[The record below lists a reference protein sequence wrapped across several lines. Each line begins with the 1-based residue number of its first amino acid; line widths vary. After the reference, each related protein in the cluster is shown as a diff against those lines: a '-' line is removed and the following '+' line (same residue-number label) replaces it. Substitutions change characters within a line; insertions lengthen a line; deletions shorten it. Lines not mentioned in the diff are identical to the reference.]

1 MNNNDVPASRAPA
14 PVSQLLA
21 PRSVAVIGA
30 SEDQTKFGGRL
41 YRMLIKHGYQG
52 SIYPINPGRKRLF
65 DIDTFPSVSATPEAP
80 DMVVMALPR
89 DKVKGEIEA
98 AAKRGARCGIIITAK
113 FSDAGPEGAA
123 LEAEIVAIARAHGMR
138 LIGPNCLGVIS
149 PANRVVLCSS
159 PALETDSLP
168 VGPLG
173 FVSQSGALMAT
184 IFDRALDMGVGFSH
198 CVSVGNQADLE
209 LCDFVEY
216 LIEDPRTQVICTYI
230 EGIKDPQR
238 FVALARRAR
247 EAGKPWLA
255 VKAGRTEAGSR
266 AAFSHTAS
274 IAGTHA
280 VLAAVCRDENV
291 TLLDDTG
298 TMITLAAAIARHP
311 AARVERVAVLTTSGG
326 GGALAADALTSRGL
340 EMASFA
346 PATQES
352 IDRYYSPG
360 QGQNPVDFG
369 GRRFDDAADIS
380 KVTAEIVAADPNTDA
395 LLYSITTAPMMVR
408 LADQLAA
415 GMLDEQGRLRKPALW
430 VMQPGRAADGA
441 RQALRERGIAF
452 TNHTGEAID
461 ALVAWQARSRFVARS
476 EAARPSACGP
486 AVPAAGQHDEAAS
499 KAILAGYGVPV
510 NDSRLARSADEAVAA
525 ARELGYPVVM
535 KIVSADIVHK
545 SDVGGVA
552 VGVADDADAAATFER
567 VLAAARAAVPGARI
581 DGVSVQTMANGK
593 LELIVGARRDAQFG
607 PIVVV
612 GAGGVLVELL
622 SDRAIARAPLA
633 AADARRLLE
642 SLSVWPVL
650 SGYRGR
656 SLAVDAVVD
665 AIVRVSWLARDLGE
679 TDFELDLNPL
689 IVDETRCVAVDA
701 RLRVG
706 ETGESSLPA
715 GH

>member
-1 MNNNDVPASRAPA
+1 MNAPA
-14 PVSQLLA
+14 PSAAVPVAKVSQLLA

-41 YRMLIKHGYQG
+41 YRMLIKHGYAG
-52 SIYPINPGRKRLF
+52 TIYPVNPGRESLF
-65 DIDTFPSVSATPEAP
+65 GIKTVPSVSATPEAP

-89 DKVKGEIEA
+89 AKVKDEIA
-98 AAKRGARCGIIITAK
+98 AAAERGARGGIIITAK

-123 LEAEIVAIARAHGMR
+123 LEAEIVEIARAHGMR
-138 LIGPNCLGVIS
+138 LIGPNCLGIIS

-159 PALETDSLP
+159 PALDVETLP
-168 VGPLG
+168 VGPIG

-184 IFDRALDMGVGFSH
+184 IFDRALEMGVGFSH

-216 LIEDPRTQVICTYI
+216 LIEDPRTRVICTYI

-238 FVALARRAR
+238 FTELARRAR

-255 VKAGRTEAGSR
+255 VKAGRTDAGSR

-274 IAGTHA
+274 IAGSHA
-280 VLAAVCRDENV
+280 VLASVCRDENI
-291 TLLDDTG
+291 TMLDDTG
-298 TMITLAAAIARHP
+298 TMITLAAALARHP
-311 AARVERVAVLTTSGG
+311 DAKIETVAVLTTSGG
-326 GGALAADALTSRGL
+326 GGALAADAISSGGL
-340 EMASFA
+340 KMADFA
-346 PATQES
+346 PATRAALDEH
-352 IDRYYSPG
+352 YSPG
-360 QGQNPVDFG
+360 QGLNPVDFG
-369 GRRFDDAADIS
+369 GRKFDDAADVS

-395 LLYSITTAPMMVR
+395 LLYAITTAPMMER

-415 GMLDEQGRLRKPALW
+415 GMTDDQGNSRKPAFW
-430 VMQPGRAADGA
+430 VMQPGRAADRA
-441 RQALRERGIAF
+441 RAVLRERGIAF

-461 ALVAWQARSRFVARS
+461 ALVAWHARSGFVPRTRPERPAGATV
-476 EAARPSACGP
+476 AA
-486 AVPAAGQHDEAAS
+486 PAAGQYDEAAS

-510 NDSRLARSADEAVAA
+510 NESRLVRGADEATAA

-552 VGVADDADAAATFER
+552 VGIGDDAAA
-567 VLAAARAAVPGARI
+567 AACYREIIDRARAAVPTARI
-581 DGVSVQTMANGK
+581 DGVSVQTMASGK
-593 LELIVGARRDAQFG
+593 LELIIGARRDAQFG

-622 SDRAIARAPLA
+622 SDRAIARAPIA
-633 AADARRLLE
+633 TADARRMLE
-642 SLSVWPVL
+642 SLSIWPVL

-656 SLAVDAVVD
+656 ALAVEAVVD
-665 AIVRVSWLARDLGE
+665 AIVRVSWLAHDLGSE
-679 TDFELDLNPL
+679 DFELDVNPL
-689 IVDETRCVAVDA
+689 IVDVDRCVAVDA

-706 ETGESSLPA
+706 G
-715 GH
+715 

>member
-1 MNNNDVPASRAPA
+1 LTSSDSIQNAPATGNSPPPSA

-21 PRSVAVIGA
+21 PRSIAVIGA

-41 YRMLIKHGYQG
+41 YRSLLKHGYQG
-52 SIYPINPGRKRLF
+52 AVYPINPGRETLF
-65 DIDTFPSVSATPEAP
+65 GLKTFPSVAATPEAP

-89 DKVKGEIEA
+89 AKVKDEIA
-98 AAKRGARCGIIITAK
+98 ASAARGARGGIIITAK

-138 LIGPNCLGVIS
+138 LIGPNCLGIIS

-159 PALETDSLP
+159 PALDIDSLP
-168 VGPLG
+168 VGPIG
-173 FVSQSGALMAT
+173 FISQSGALMAT
-184 IFDRALDMGVGFSH
+184 IFDRALEMGVGFSH

-238 FVALARRAR
+238 FAALARRAR

-274 IAGTHA
+274 IAGSHA
-280 VLAAVCRDENV
+280 VLASVCREENV

-298 TMITLAAAIARHP
+298 TMITLAAALASHP
-311 AARVERVAVLTTSGG
+311 GARVESVAVLTTSGG
-326 GGALAADALTSRGL
+326 GGALAADAITSGGL
-340 EMASFA
+340 KMAQFA
-346 PATQES
+346 PATQAALDQ
-352 IDRYYSPG
+352 IYSPG
-360 QGQNPVDFG
+360 QGLNPVDFG
-369 GRRFDDAADIS
+369 GRKFDDAVDVIKRS
-380 KVTAEIVAADPNTDA
+380 AEIVAADPDTDA
-395 LLYSITTAPMMVR
+395 LLYAITTAPMMR
-408 LADQLAA
+408 LLAEQLAA
-415 GMLDEQGRLRKPALW
+415 GMTDEQGRSRKPSFV
-430 VMQPGRAADGA
+430 VMQPGKAAEGA
-441 RQALRERGIAF
+441 RAALRERGIPF

-461 ALVAWQARSRFVARS
+461 ALVAWKARSGFVPRA
-476 EAARPSACGP
+476 EASRAAVGKAGS
-486 AVPAAGQHDEAAS
+486 VPAAGQHDEAAS
-499 KAILAGYGVPV
+499 KSMLARYGVPV
-510 NDSRLARSADEAVAA
+510 NESRLAHSADEAVVF
-525 ARELGYPVVM
+525 ARELAFPVVM

-552 VGVADDADAAATFER
+552 VGVADEAAAADTYAR
-567 VLAAARAAVPGARI
+567 LIANARAALPDAHI
-581 DGVSVQTMANGK
+581 DGVSVQTMAAGR

-622 SDRAIARAPLA
+622 ADRAIARAPLA
-633 AADARRLLE
+633 APDARRMLE
-642 SLSVWPVL
+642 TLSVWPVL
-650 SGYRGR
+650 AGYRGR
-656 SLAVDAVVD
+656 PLAVEAVVD
-665 AIVRVSWLARDLGE
+665 AITRVSWLAHDLRD
-679 TDFELDLNPL
+679 TDFELDINPL
-689 IVDETRCVAVDA
+689 IVDEQGCVAVDA

-706 ETGESSLPA
+706 N
-715 GH
+715 